1 MTFMNDFVTSESFP
15 TKKHWKRIVNEALQ
29 GKEELVWSEKL
40 NQKPV
45 LKLYIYIYIYGRI
58 SIFRDIGFLYEIWDF
73 APINSNIVVDVIRLP
88 CASLKIDDIRIDNYN
103 SLHSFYCSFCQRFV
117 INLVYHALLYCMNTA
132 TQREYWWTW
141 TTDNLSGDIMV
152 LPNFLDDDQ
161 FVRLISGGKP
171 ANLATIMRSTFLF
184 ACKIHSLNP
193 LGEMFLLTIVE
204 IV

>member
-1 MTFMNDFVTSESFP
+1 
-15 TKKHWKRIVNEALQ
+15 
-29 GKEELVWSEKL
+29 
-40 NQKPV
+40 
-45 LKLYIYIYIYGRI
+45 
-58 SIFRDIGFLYEIWDF
+58 
-73 APINSNIVVDVIRLP
+73 
-88 CASLKIDDIRIDNYN
+88 
-103 SLHSFYCSFCQRFV
+103 
-117 INLVYHALLYCMNTA
+117 MNTA

-193 LGEMFLLTIVE
+193 FGEMFLLTIVE